1 MSIYKQQEQVLQLE
15 IKTEDRQL
23 SDKLRELK
31 KQVMQISH
39 DCFVLLSWLRR
50 EVSKTIGPFCK

>member
-1 MSIYKQQEQVLQLE
+1 MFMVHDEREQVSIYKEQYQVLQLE

-31 KQVMQISH
+31 NQVMQISR
-39 DCFVLLSWLRR
+39 DYFVL
-50 EVSKTIGPFCK
+50 